1 MEFGIFAQL
10 FVPRYERDVDP
21 MAEHKRIMRNI
32 EVGVAADRCGIKYV
46 WCPEH
51 HFLDEYSHMPGPE
64 VYLSFLAARTER
76 VHVGSAIFNITP
88 KVNHPARVA
97 ETVALMDH
105 ITEGRF
111 EFGTGRGS
119 STTEVYGF
127 DIDDLGE
134 TTAMWDEAVREIPK
148 MWKDGQYS
156 FEGRYFRM
164 PPREIFPK
172 PYGSSHPPMWV
183 AAGSPP
189 TFAKAGSMGLG
200 AFCFTH
206 GTPKGIAPL
215 IGAYKDAIATAE
227 PVGDYVNDNLMVVT
241 NMICMEDREQ
251 AFEVAVSSG
260 MNYYSSLQ
268 MHWLDNIPK
277 PDGYPVWPDVIPE
290 PTIEQ
295 IKKAAEIGMVVVG
308 DPDDCAKAVQRW
320 VDIGADQI
328 CFSPTTNN
336 MAQDQII
343 ASMELFGR
351 EVVPQFDTDPVHRTT
366 HMREAAVAAPSSV
379 G

>member
-32 EVGVAADRCGIKYV
+32 EVGVAADRTGVKYV

-64 VYLSFLAARTER
+64 VYLSYLAARTEQ

>member
-21 MAEHKRIMRNI
+21 QAEHKRIMRNV
-32 EVGVAADRCGIKYV
+32 EVGVAADRSGIKYI

-64 VYLSFLAARTER
+64 VYLSHVAALTER
-76 VHVGSAIFNITP
+76 AHLGSAIFNITA
-88 KVNHPARVA
+88 KVNHPVRVA

-105 ITEGRF
+105 ITDRRF

-127 DIDDLGE
+127 DIEELTE
-134 TTAMWDEAVREIPK
+134 TTSMWDESIREIPK
-148 MWKDGQYS
+148 MWKDGKYS
-156 FEGRYFRM
+156 FDGKYFRM
-164 PPREIFPK
+164 PEREVFPK
-172 PYGSSHPPMWV
+172 PYGKSHPPMWV

-206 GTPKGIAPL
+206 GTPDKIAPL
-215 IGAYKDAIATAE
+215 ITSYKDAVANAE
-227 PVGDYVNDNLMVVT
+227 PVGDYVNDNIMVVT
-241 NMICMEDREQ
+241 NMICMENREE
-251 AFEVAVSSG
+251 AFETAVSIG
-260 MNYYSSLQ
+260 MNYYTSLQ

-277 PDGYPVWPDVIPE
+277 PPGFPEWPDVIPE
-290 PTIEQ
+290 PSVDQ
-295 IKKAAEIGMVVVG
+295 LKKASEIGMVVVG
-308 DPDDCAKAVQRW
+308 DPDDCARAVQRW

-328 CFSPTTNN
+328 CFSPTTSN
-336 MAQDQII
+336 MSQDKII
-343 ASMELFGR
+343 ESMELFGK
-351 EVVPQFDTDPVHRTT
+351 EVIPQFDKDPVHRSTRQ
-366 HMREAAVAAPSSV
+366 REAYEQSLGA
-379 G
+379 

>member
-21 MAEHKRIMRNI
+21 MAEHKRIMRNV
-32 EVGVAADRCGIKYV
+32 EVGIAADRTGIKYL

-64 VYLSFLAARTER
+64 VYLSFVAGRTER
-76 VHVGSAIFNITP
+76 IHVGAAIFNITP

-119 STTEVYGF
+119 STTEVFGF
-127 DIDDLGE
+127 DIDDLAE

-148 MWKDGQYS
+148 MWKDGKYS
-156 FEGRYFRM
+156 YEGTYFRM
-164 PPREIFPK
+164 PPREVFPK

-206 GTPKGIAPL
+206 GTPRHIAPL
-215 IGAYKDAIATAE
+215 IDSYKDAIATAE
-227 PVGDYVNDNLMVVT
+227 PVGDFVNDNLMVVT

-251 AFEVAVSSG
+251 AFEAAISSG
-260 MNYYSSLQ
+260 MNYYTSLQ

-277 PDGYPVWPDVIPE
+277 PEGFPVWPDLVPE
-290 PTIEQ
+290 PTIDQ
-295 IKKAAEIGMVVVG
+295 IKKASEMGMVVVG

-320 VDIGADQI
+320 VDIGADQL

-336 MAQDQII
+336 MHQDQII
-343 ASMELFGR
+343 ESLELFGK
-351 EVVPQFDTDPVHRTT
+351 EVLPKFDTDPVHRTIR
-366 HMREAAVAAPSSV
+366 MREAASSSSV